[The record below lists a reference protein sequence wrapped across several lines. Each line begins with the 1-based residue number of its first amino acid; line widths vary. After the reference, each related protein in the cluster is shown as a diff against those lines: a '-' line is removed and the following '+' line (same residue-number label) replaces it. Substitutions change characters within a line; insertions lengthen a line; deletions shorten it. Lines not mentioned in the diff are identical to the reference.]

1 MYQEIQNASRDR
13 ATDVPECSPGACRKP
28 RNSKSYRRFSSSILL
43 AIVGVVVF
51 GTAEATKPVRAPR
64 DTQPPT
70 VSITA
75 PSPGSTVNGVISVG
89 VNATDN
95 VGVTRVDLR
104 VNGATV
110 ASLTTSPYTFS
121 WNSGGVANGS
131 VTLSAV
137 AYDGA
142 GNYSSAAETVTVANT
157 TTPPVDT
164 QAPTVAISSP
174 AAGSTLA
181 GTVAVSVTATDNVG
195 VTEVDLYANEVLVG
209 SATAAP
215 YTFSWNT
222 SAVPNGSVI
231 LKAVA
236 YDAAGNHSNFV
247 TNATVANGTT
257 TSSPTL
263 SVTSSNPASGVS
275 VRVYP
280 ADTSG
285 LTDGTASLTRSYNA
299 NARVWLSAA
308 LRSGSN
314 YFVKWQKDGAD
325 YDTASSTS
333 VVMDANHTLTAV
345 YETPACTGIA
355 VYPGTDSLKNAVA
368 VAPAGSTFCIKA
380 GIHRLT
386 TSVIVRTNDKY
397 IGETGAILNG
407 SKVLSS
413 FTPVGSYWVAS
424 GQYQHEPVFASAL
437 CLPSAPSCIY
447 PEKVFFDGID
457 LWQVTSLA
465 VLGPGQFYFDY
476 VNAQIYLFD
485 NPTGHTVETTTGSGG
500 IVGYSGGSGDFV
512 TVKNLVF
519 EKFGG
524 GDVAGSADNTL
535 KAVDGW
541 RVENN
546 EFRLISFIAVAN
558 YGNGV
563 VRNNYIHHNG
573 QYGIAGGGTFEGNT
587 ISYNN
592 TDGFN
597 PNDDAGGGK
606 FLRTIGLVIRGN
618 TASSNT
624 GRAFWADYDNI
635 NVTYENNII
644 ENNTEMGIFH
654 EVSCAAVIKNNVLR
668 GNNTAHA
675 GQSLWWGGQIYT
687 RSSKDVQIFGN
698 DLTAAGP
705 GTNGI
710 GIRGGDPL
718 YTGPN
723 CGTIQMQN
731 IAVHDNIIRLDT
743 GDMHGVV
750 GGGVGYSATYNI
762 QFTNN
767 VYYLTDPAAAYFWN
781 DAATSS
787 MTSTQWQAEGQD
799 VASRIYQY

>member
-1 MYQEIQNASRDR
+1 MKLLIQTAFLNDALDTS
-13 ATDVPECSPGACRKP
+13 E
-28 RNSKSYRRFSSSILL
+28 FSSKADRKRLNFQCFSHFAFRILVG
-43 AIVGVVVF
+43 IVGVLALVS
-51 GTAEATKPVRAPR
+51 TASSQVN
-64 DTQPPT
+64 DTQDPT
-70 VSITA
+70 VTIT
-75 PSPGSTVNGVISVG
+75 
-89 VNATDN
+89 
-95 VGVTRVDLR
+95 
-104 VNGATV
+104 
-110 ASLTTSPYTFS
+110 
-121 WNSGGVANGS
+121 
-131 VTLSAV
+131 
-137 AYDGA
+137 
-142 GNYSSAAETVTVANT
+142 
-157 TTPPVDT
+157 
-164 QAPTVAISSP
+164 SP
-174 AAGSTLA
+174 AAGSTLR
-181 GTVAVSVTATDNVG
+181 GTVTVSATAIDNVG
-195 VTEVDLYANEVLVG
+195 VTEVDLYANEVIVG
-209 SATAAP
+209 SATASP

-222 SAVPNGSVI
+222 STVPDGSVM

-247 TNATVANGTT
+247 TNVTVANTTPPSDTQDPIVTITSPVAGNTLRGTVTVSATASDNVGVTKVDLYANEVIVGSATASPYTFSWNTSAVPDGSVMLKAVAYDGAGNHSNFVTNATVANAT

-263 SVTSSNPASGVS
+263 SVTSSNPTSGVS

-285 LTDGTASLTRSYNA
+285 LTDGTASLTRTYNA

-308 LRSGSN
+308 LRAGSN
-314 YFVKWQKDGAD
+314 YFVKWQKDGTD

-333 VVMDANHTLTAV
+333 VVMDANHTLTAI

-368 VAPAGSTFCIKA
+368 VSPAGSTFCIKA

-476 VNAQIYLFD
+476 ANAQIYLFD

-524 GDVAGSADNTL
+524 GEVAGSADNAL
-535 KAVDGW
+535 KAVNGW

-705 GTNGI
+705 GTNGV
-710 GIRGGDPL
+710 GVRGGDPL

-731 IAVHDNIIRLDT
+731 IAVHDNVIRLDT

-767 VYYLTDPAAAYFWN
+767 VYYLTNPAGAYFWN

-787 MTSTQWQAEGQD
+787 MTSTQWQAQGQD
-799 VASRIYQY
+799 LNSRFYQY